1 MTARWNT
8 MISLVLGL
16 VALIIFVIGLVTSI
30 SLTSFIILAVIAVAT

>member
-8 MISLVLGL
+8 ITSLVLGI
-16 VALIIFVIGLVTSI
+16 VALIIFVTGLVTSI